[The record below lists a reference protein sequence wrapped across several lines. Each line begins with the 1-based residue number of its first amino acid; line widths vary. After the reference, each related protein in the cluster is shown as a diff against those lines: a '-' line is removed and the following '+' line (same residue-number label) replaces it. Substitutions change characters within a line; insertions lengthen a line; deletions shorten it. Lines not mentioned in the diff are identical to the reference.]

1 MDLDGAL
8 DDAKKNK
15 DGSQDG
21 ADDGG
26 VQSDSYI
33 PPPPPDGGL
42 WCGALGDSGST
53 YCQGT
58 CCVKIGNG
66 YTFACKPFGDPC
78 AGFNF
83 AFSCDRTSD
92 CKGPDY
98 CCFTETG
105 NLEAG
110 TYLAESHC
118 GTCQQMDSMCLSG
131 NDDCPDQT
139 VCHPWFST
147 YGQCY

>member
-1 MDLDGAL
+1 MDPDAAEDGAT
-8 DDAKKNK
+8 DGKKDK
-15 DGSQDG
+15 DGATDAAVG
-21 ADDGG
+21 
-26 VQSDSYI
+26 DSYI
-33 PPPPPDGGL
+33 PLPPPDGGL
-42 WCGALGDSGST
+42 WCGALADSGT

-66 YTFACKPFGDPC
+66 YTFACKPQGDPC
-78 AGFNF
+78 TGFNF
-83 AFSCDRTSD
+83 AFSCDRSSD
-92 CKGPDY
+92 CTGNDY

-105 NLEAG
+105 NVEAG
-110 TYLAESHC
+110 TYFAESHC
-118 GTCQQMDSMCLSG
+118 GTCQQMDSMCLYP